1 MPYVEWTPDMGEI
14 SGFGGSY
21 EAGCRA
27 MVKAGVEFWEAQD
40 AAHARG
46 EREKFDPHYQG
57 FEGVFGLLTDDNAD
71 AKALDRAMMDTPFVD
86 DRTGE
91 TTRGDSGLRHLRPR
105 SRKHRRR
112 LHCGRARDGRA
123 EEGRGALAVLP
134 PSLLHG
140 PSQRHDVGRVGTA

>member
-46 EREKFDPHYQG
+46 EREQFDPHYQG
-57 FEGVFGLLTDDNAD
+57 LDGVFGLLTDDNAD

-91 TTRGDSGLRHLRPR
+91 TTTIGKYGATGAMHQAAVG
-105 SRKHRRR
+105 HVMAFRR
-112 LHCGRARDGRA
+112 LGA
-123 EEGRGALAVLP
+123 EKYCATLREREKAEA
-134 PSLLHG
+134 
-140 PSQRHDVGRVGTA
+140 